1 MIGPGCVLLVATPD
15 AHIRAAVDAGARAPG
30 K

>member
-15 AHIRAAVDAGARAPG
+15 AHIRAAVDAARAAPAH
-30 K
+30 

>member
-15 AHIRAAVDAGARAPG
+15 AHIRAAVDAARAAMV